1 MTQTINKERATT
13 IALIF
18 FTIVTFF
25 PSSAIAGRCN
35 FLPEEPAPKWVADGW
50 SMPGYYAG
58 VGTSEKKKRA
68 EEQIEA
74 SKLDALNSI
83 SMRISVTVSSSVKDT
98 MTSSSSSSGTS
109 MTEQDIEA
117 VTETSVQQTLRDVEI
132 KDQWL
137 DRKNCRL
144 WTLAVVS
151 EESVEAV
158 RKETAE
164 RLKKKYSSKS
174 AMLFPAGEGSPGMN
188 DRVRGNIEKI
198 LIGTGVEV
206 RKSDD
211 KYIDC
216 AADGKKPVC
225 AELPD
230 TIFGRYGVKF
240 TGEKVSSSGKKKA
253 RFYTLDIELNL
264 NGITVSSFRGTKCR
278 GVGSVDKTDDAMDLI
293 SADACVNKI
302 GKKLIKDMQGS
313 EK

>member
-1 MTQTINKERATT
+1 MTQTINMQRVTT
-13 IALIF
+13 TALLF
-18 FTIVTFF
+18 FTIVVFF
-25 PSSAIAGRCN
+25 PFSASAGMCN

-58 VGTSEKKKRA
+58 VGISEKKKRA

-98 MTSSSSSSGTS
+98 MTSSSSSTGTS
-109 MTEQDIEA
+109 MTEQDVEA

-164 RLKKKYSSKS
+164 KLKKKFTSKS
-174 AMLFPAGEGSPGMN
+174 AMLFAAGEGSAGMN
-188 DRVRGNIEKI
+188 DRVRGNIEKV
-198 LIGTGVEV
+198 LIGTGVGM
-206 RKSDD
+206 RKTDD
-211 KYIDC
+211 KYTDC
-216 AADGKKPVC
+216 VADVKKPIC

-230 TIFGRYGVKF
+230 TIFGKYGVKL
-240 TGEKVSSSGKKKA
+240 TGDKVSSNGKKKA
-253 RFYTLDIELNL
+253 RFYTFDLELTL
-264 NGITVSSFRGTKCR
+264 NGITISSFRGTKCR

-293 SADACVNKI
+293 SADACVKKI
-302 GKKLIKDMQGS
+302 EKKLIKDMQGS